1 MIFVQIPVFYESDSK
16 NMIMKFMLFNLFEM
30 LLFSERISG
39 IIVAE
44 GCDVSSFGSSRV
56 DFLVGDQGMKQLPNL
71 PQNIN
76 GSSMVAHDGTILL
89 CGGKNN
95 VKKCLQLDRGTWKD
109 HSTLNEERVWHSV
122 VTTQEATFIFG
133 GGLSNKTYEYLPKDS
148 TTWLMGKTDLPGP
161 GNSNG
166 CAITVKSKEEIWL
179 IGGAGPQDKIL
190 SFNVESHTF
199 KVLPFQ
205 LSVGR
210 LNHRCAF
217 VPKTNKIMIT
227 GGYNGG
233 IPAPILMI

>member
-39 IIVAE
+39 IIVAG
-44 GCDVSSFGSSRV
+44 GCGVSSFGSSRV

-133 GGLSNKTYEYLPKDS
+133 GGYSKTTYEYLSKDS
-148 TTWLMGKTDLPGP
+148 TQWLMGKNEIPG
-161 GNSNG
+161 GFDDG
-166 CAITVKSKEEIWL
+166 CAIAVKSGQEIWL
-179 IGGAGPQDKIL
+179 IGGWRTVKRIL
-190 SFNVESHTF
+190 TFNKNDHTF
-199 KVLPFQ
+199 QVLFHSDNWQ
-205 LSVGR
+205 
-210 LNHRCAF
+210 N
-217 VPKTNKIMIT
+217 
-227 GGYNGG
+227 
-233 IPAPILMI
+233 